1 MRIERIEITPKMA
14 EHFLS
19 RNYDKQRH
27 INRHWVQTI
36 ANDIKEGRWNPNV
49 PNSAIVFSKYGRMID
64 GQHRCHAIM
73 LANVPVRTY
82 AIYDV
87 DESVFVDIDNGI
99 SRTARD
105 FIDCK
110 NSGIVSTLS
119 SFAVC
124 IENGATLSSANHGVI
139 KNATGVKGK
148 AAKVM
153 ASREQVLDYYKDN
166 KKSLERIAS
175 FATSVYGHDKLGSKM
190 AFAKA
195 MFVIEYVEGESSL
208 AELFFND
215 LKADMQT
222 TPATGRL
229 VKTLMRMAAEKSAK
243 RVQYPLYDQMIL
255 VLTAYDKFKEGKTF
269 TATHQKKAANE
280 WNNKIAI
287 ARMNKEKAEAEV
299 N

>member
-1 MRIERIEITPKMA
+1 MRIERIVITPRMA

-19 RNYDKQRH
+19 RNYDKQRR
-27 INRHWVQTI
+27 INYNWVETI
-36 ANDIKEGRWNPNV
+36 SNDIREGRWNPNV
-49 PNSAIVFSKYGRMID
+49 PNSAIVFSKRGDMLD
-64 GQHRCHAIM
+64 GQHRC
-73 LANVPVRTY
+73 LAVVKANMPVRTY

-87 DESVFVDIDNGI
+87 DESSFVDIDNGI

-139 KNATGVKGK
+139 KSATGVKGK
-148 AAKVM
+148 NAKVM

-166 KKSLERIAS
+166 KELLERIAC

-195 MFVIEYVEGESSL
+195 MFAIEYVEGEYSL
-208 AELFFND
+208 AELFFGD

-222 TPATGRL
+222 TPATGKL

-243 RVQYPLYDQMIL
+243 RVQYPIYDQIIL
-255 VLTAYDKFKEGKTF
+255 ILTAYDKFKEGKTF
-269 TATHQKKAANE
+269 TATHQKKAVNE

-287 ARMNKEKAEAEV
+287 ARMNKEKAETEV
-299 N
+299 S